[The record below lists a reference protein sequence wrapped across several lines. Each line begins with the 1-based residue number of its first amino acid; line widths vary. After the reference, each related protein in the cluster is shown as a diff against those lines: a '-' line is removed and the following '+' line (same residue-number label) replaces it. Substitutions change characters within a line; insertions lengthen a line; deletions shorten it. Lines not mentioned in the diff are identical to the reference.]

1 MNFYQSN
8 KQFYCGVDLHAR
20 TIYICIIDQNKKVLM
35 HKQLKNRD
43 TEIFLKILEPYKNN
57 IVVAAESCFAWYWL
71 ADLCADNNIEFILG
85 HALYM
90 KAIHGGKSKNDRIDS
105 NKIALLASNG
115 MFPLAYVYPKKKRS
129 LRDLLRRRLTFV
141 RTRADLLT
149 HIQLTNYQVNN
160 PTLGRISKSK
170 RKRDAVVETFDDNAI
185 RTSVE
190 IDNNII
196 AHYDKVISKLEWY
209 LIKNTQETSYKEFS
223 ILQTIRGVGEII
235 ALTILYEVDD
245 IDRFETVQDFASYC
259 RLVKCTHESAGKK
272 YPSKGSKIGNVHL
285 KYIFSEAAVYVVK
298 FNPEVEKYFKR
309 LESKKGK
316 GKAYAVIAHKIAR
329 AIYYMLKRG
338 KVFDE
343 KKFLAR
349 NKSWPGGKS
358 RSLTGVK
365 CLS

>member
-1 MNFYQSN
+1 MNFYQPN

-20 TIYICIIDQNKKVLM
+20 TIYICIIDQKKKVLT
-35 HKQLKNRD
+35 HKQLRNND
-43 TEIFLKILEPYKNN
+43 TELFLKILEPYKDN

-71 ADLCADNNIEFILG
+71 ADLCADQNIEFILG

-105 NKIALLASNG
+105 YKIALLASNG
-115 MFPLAYVYPKKKRS
+115 LFPLAYVYPRTKRS

-149 HIQLTNYQVNN
+149 HMQLTNYQVNN
-160 PTLGRISKSK
+160 PALGRISKSK
-170 RKRDAVVETFDDNAI
+170 TKRDNLIETFEDKTIRASLLVDN
-185 RTSVE
+185 S
-190 IDNNII
+190 II
-196 AHYDKVISKLEWY
+196 EHYDKIISKLEWY
-209 LIKNTQETSYKEFS
+209 LIKNASETNYKEYS
-223 ILQTIRGVGEII
+223 ILQSIKGVGEII

-245 IDRFETVQDFASYC
+245 IRRFETVQKFASYC
-259 RLVKCTHESAGKK
+259 RLVKCTHESAGKR
-272 YPSKGSKIGNVHL
+272 YASKGSKIGNVYL

-298 FNPEVEKYFKR
+298 FNPEIERYFRR

-349 NKSWPGGKS
+349 CKSWPGGKS
-358 RSLTGVK
+358 RLITGVK
-365 CLS
+365 CLT